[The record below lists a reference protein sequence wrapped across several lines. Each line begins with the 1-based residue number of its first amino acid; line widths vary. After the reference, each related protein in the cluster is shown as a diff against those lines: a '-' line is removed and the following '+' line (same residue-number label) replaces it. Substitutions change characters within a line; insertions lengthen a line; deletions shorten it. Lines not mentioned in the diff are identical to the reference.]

1 MQKYNI
7 LCNFAVRK
15 QITTFFTVD
24 RRTYLGITLISVAL
38 VLVLL
43 WSSNSQKKNA
53 AAKAQYE
60 QKLDSA
66 RSAAEDSIQFAQ
78 EATVVVTAAQQD
90 SLSPL
95 FPAMNGTESMTLLDN
110 GLVKIGIS
118 SKGAAPCFA
127 QLSGY
132 NDQQG
137 QNVIL
142 FSQDEI
148 SLNFKI
154 DGKNQN
160 IQSRNLYFETIKNGA
175 NSVTMRLNTNGYGYL
190 DFNYT
195 LLPESYMLNLDIKA
209 SGMDN
214 FFSSDLNS
222 MAIDWIQNLRQQE
235 KGFDFEQRYTT
246 LTYKRADK
254 AKAKVMNVSP
264 ATKKSN
270 TRPSSKTID
279 EPMDW
284 VAYKNQFFSCIMI
297 ASDTYAGGTQL
308 SGISYQKGLGY
319 MKKLMAKSHA
329 GFDPSG
335 SQPTQFQFYIGPNDY
350 KILKQNSKLA
360 NNDHK
365 IRLNRVIDL
374 GWPVVREVNRFLII
388 PLFNLLSKWNLNMGI
403 VILLMT
409 LIVKA
414 LVFPAQVKSYMS
426 SAKMR
431 ALKPY
436 VDEVNAKYPKPEDA
450 MKKQQETMAVYSKYG
465 VSPMGGCLPSLVQ
478 MPVWMAFFFFVPNAI
493 ELRQQSF
500 LWATDLTGFDDIIS
514 WSNNIPLI
522 GNHLSIFCVLFC
534 VTNII
539 NTIYSMQQQ
548 QTAPGQ
554 EDTMKMMR
562 WMMYAMPVIFFFTFN
577 NYSSGLCYYYFIS
590 GLVGI
595 ITMIWL
601 RRSTDDK
608 AILAK
613 LEADYEA
620 SRNDPGKRKTGGN
633 NMMARLEALQKE
645 QERLQKQQ
653 KR

>member
-1 MQKYNI
+1 M
-7 LCNFAVRK
+7 
-15 QITTFFTVD
+15 
-24 RRTYLGITLISVAL
+24 ISFLL
-38 VLVLL
+38 VMILL
-43 WSSNSQKKNA
+43 WSGNSGKKNA
-53 AAKAQYE
+53 Q
-60 QKLDSA
+60 
-66 RSAAEDSIQFAQ
+66 AQ
-78 EATVVVTAAQQD
+78 EQYAQKIEAKHAAQDIAEETTVVITTQQD

-95 FPAMNGTESMTLLDN
+95 FPAMNGTEDVTILDN

-137 QNVIL
+137 QNVTL

-160 IQSRNLYFETIKNGA
+160 IQSRNLYFETINNGA
-175 NSVTMRLNTNGYGYL
+175 NSVTMRLNTNGYGHL
-190 DFNYT
+190 DFIYT
-195 LLPESYMLNLDIKA
+195 LIPDSYMLNLDIKA
-209 SGMDN
+209 AGMEN
-214 FFSSDLNS
+214 FFSSSLKTL
-222 MAIDWIQNLRQQE
+222 AVDWIQNLRQQE
-235 KGFDFEQRYTT
+235 KGFEFEQRYTT

-254 AKAKVMNVSP
+254 IKAKVMNVAP
-264 ATKKSN
+264 A
-270 TRPSSKTID
+270 SSKSRKAANKTI
-279 EPMDW
+279 EQRLDW

-297 ASDTYAGGTQL
+297 SSDTYAENTEL
-308 SGISYQKGLGY
+308 SGISYIKGQGY
-319 MKKLMAKSHA
+319 MKKLMTKTNTA
-329 GFDPSG
+329 FDPNG
-335 SQPTQFQFYIGPNDY
+335 SNPTQFQFYIGPNDY
-350 KILKQNSKLA
+350 RILKQNSKLS
-360 NNDHK
+360 NSDHK

-374 GWPVVREVNRFLII
+374 GWPIVREINRYLII
-388 PLFNLLSKWNLNMGI
+388 PLFNLLSKWNLNMGL

-436 VDEVNAKYPKPEDA
+436 IDEVNAKYPKPEDA

-500 LWATDLTGFDDIIS
+500 LWATDLTGFDDLIS
-514 WSNNIPLI
+514 WGTNIPLI
-522 GNHLSIFCVLFC
+522 GNHLSIFCLLFC
-534 VTNII
+534 LTNII

-548 QTAPGQ
+548 QMAPGQ
-554 EDTMKMMR
+554 EESMKMMK
-562 WMMYAMPVIFFFTFN
+562 WMMYLMPVIFFFSFN

-620 SRNDPGKRKTGGN
+620 SRNDPSKRKTGGN

-653 KR
+653 KK

>member
-1 MQKYNI
+1 MDK
-7 LCNFAVRK
+7 R
-15 QITTFFTVD
+15 TF
-24 RRTYLGITLISVAL
+24 LGITIISLI
-38 VLVLL
+38 VLLALL
-43 WSSNSQKKNA
+43 WSGNSQKKYNKE
-53 AAKAQYE
+53 KAQYE
-60 QKLDSA
+60 QNLNSVKTA
-66 RSAAEDSIQFAQ
+66 MEDSVQFTQ
-78 EATVVVTAAQQD
+78 EATVVITAQQD

-95 FPAMNGTESMTLLDN
+95 FPAMNGTENVTMLDN
-110 GLVKIGIS
+110 GLVRIGIS
-118 SKGAAPCFA
+118 SKGATPCFA

-137 QNVIL
+137 QNVVL

-160 IQSRNLYFETIKNGA
+160 IQSKNLYFETINNGS
-175 NSVTMRLNTNGYGYL
+175 NSVTMRLNTNGYGHL
-190 DFNYT
+190 DFIYT

-209 SGMDN
+209 TGMDN
-214 FFSSDLNS
+214 FFSSNLNTL
-222 MAIDWIQNLRQQE
+222 AVDWIQNLRQQE

-254 AKAKVMNVSP
+254 AKAKVLSIAP
-264 ATKKSN
+264 ASKKSRRATN
-270 TRPSSKTID
+270 KTI
-279 EPMDW
+279 EESLDW
-284 VAYKNQFFSCIMI
+284 VAYKNQFFSCIMV
-297 ASDTYAGGTQL
+297 ASDTYAANTEL
-308 SGISYQKGLGY
+308 SGISYLKGQGY
-319 MKKLMAKSHA
+319 MKKLMAKTNVS
-329 GFDPSG
+329 FDPEG
-335 SQPTQFQFYIGPNDY
+335 NAPTMFQFYFGPNDY

-360 NNDHK
+360 HGDRK

-388 PLFNLLSKWNLNMGI
+388 PLFNLLSKWNLNMGL

-414 LVFPAQVKSYMS
+414 LVFPAQVKSFMS

-500 LWATDLTGFDDIIS
+500 LWATDLTGFDELIK
-514 WSNNIPLI
+514 WNTNIPLI
-522 GNHLSIFCVLFC
+522 GNHLSIFCLLFC
-534 VTNII
+534 ITNII

-562 WMMYAMPVIFFFTFN
+562 WMMYFMPVIFFFSFN

-620 SRNDPGKRKTGGN
+620 SRNDPSKRKAGGS

-653 KR
+653 QKR

>member
-1 MQKYNI
+1 M
-7 LCNFAVRK
+7 
-15 QITTFFTVD
+15 
-24 RRTYLGITLISVAL
+24 ISFLL
-38 VLVLL
+38 VMVLL
-43 WSSNSQKKNA
+43 WSGSSRKKNA
-53 AAKAQYE
+53 Q
-60 QKLDSA
+60 
-66 RSAAEDSIQFAQ
+66 AQ
-78 EATVVVTAAQQD
+78 EQYAQKIEARNDAQDITEETTVVITTQQD

-95 FPAMNGTESMTLLDN
+95 FPAMNGTQNVAILDN

-137 QNVIL
+137 QNVTL

-160 IQSRNLYFETIKNGA
+160 IQSRNLYFETINNGA
-175 NSVTMRLNTNGYGYL
+175 NSVTMRLNTNGYGHL
-190 DFNYT
+190 DFIYT
-195 LLPESYMLNLDIKA
+195 LIPDSYMLNLDIKA
-209 SGMDN
+209 AGMEN
-214 FFSSDLNS
+214 FFSSNLKTL
-222 MAIDWIQNLRQQE
+222 AVDWIQNLRQQE
-235 KGFDFEQRYTT
+235 KGFEFEQRYTT

-254 AKAKVMNVSP
+254 IKSKVMNVAP
-264 ATKKSN
+264 ASAKS
-270 TRPSSKTID
+270 RKAAAKTI
-279 EPMDW
+279 EQRLDW

-297 ASDTYAGGTQL
+297 ASDTYAENAEL
-308 SGISYQKGLGY
+308 SGISYIKGQGY
-319 MKKLMAKSHA
+319 MKKLMAKTNTA
-329 GFDPSG
+329 FDPNG
-335 SQPTQFQFYIGPNDY
+335 SNPTQFQFYFGPNDY

-360 NNDHK
+360 HGDQK

-374 GWPVVREVNRFLII
+374 GWPIVREVNRFLII
-388 PLFNLLSKWNLNMGI
+388 PLFNLLSKWNLNMGL

-426 SAKMR
+426 TAKTR

-436 VDEVNAKYPKPEDA
+436 IDEVNAKYPKPEDA

-500 LWATDLTGFDDIIS
+500 LWATDLTGFDDLIS
-514 WSNNIPLI
+514 WGSNIPLI
-522 GNHLSIFCVLFC
+522 GNHLSIFCLLFC
-534 VTNII
+534 VTNVI
-539 NTIYSMQQQ
+539 NTIYMQQQ
-548 QTAPGQ
+548 QPTAPGQ
-554 EDTMKMMR
+554 EDTMKMMK
-562 WMMYAMPVIFFFTFN
+562 WMMYLMPVIFFFSFN

-620 SRNDPGKRKTGGN
+620 SRNDPSKRKTGGN

-653 KR
+653 KK

>member
-1 MQKYNI
+1 M
-7 LCNFAVRK
+7 V
-15 QITTFFTVD
+15 
-24 RRTYLGITLISVAL
+24 
-38 VLVLL
+38 VLF
-43 WSSNSQKKNA
+43 WSGRNQKKNA
-53 AAKAQYE
+53 PAKAHYE
-60 QKLDSA
+60 QVIDSA
-66 RSAAEDSIQFAQ
+66 RAAADDAQ
-78 EATVVVTAAQQD
+78 AIISEPAAISQQD

-95 FPAMNGTESMTLLDN
+95 FPALNGEEEITVLDN
-110 GLVKIGIS
+110 GLVRIGIT

-127 QLSGY
+127 QLSSY
-132 NDQQG
+132 NDQEG
-137 QNVIL
+137 REVTL
-142 FSQDEI
+142 FGKDEI

-160 IQSRNLYFETIKNGA
+160 IQSKNLYFETIDNGS

-190 DFNYT
+190 DFIYT
-195 LLPESYMLNLDIKA
+195 LLPESYMLNLDIK
-209 SGMDN
+209 STGMDN
-214 FFSSDLNS
+214 FFSSNLNTL
-222 MAIDWIQNLRQQE
+222 AVDWIQNLRQQE
-235 KGFDFEQRYTT
+235 KGFEFEQRYTT
-246 LTYKRADK
+246 LTYKRNDK
-254 AKAKVMNVSP
+254 VKSKVMNVAP
-264 ATKKSN
+264 ASAKPGK
-270 TRPSSKTID
+270 PSQKTIE
-279 EPMDW
+279 EPLDW

-297 ASDTYAGGTQL
+297 ASDAYAGGTQL
-308 SGISYQKGLGY
+308 SGVSYMKGLGY
-319 MKKLMAKSHA
+319 MKKLMAKTHTA
-329 GFDPSG
+329 FDPEGNS
-335 SQPTQFQFYIGPNDY
+335 PTRFQFYFGPNDY
-350 KILKQNSKLA
+350 RILKQNSKLA
-360 NNDHK
+360 HGDHK
-365 IRLNRVIDL
+365 IRLNRVMDL
-374 GWPVVREVNRFLII
+374 GWPIVREVNRFLII
-388 PLFNLLSKWNLNMGI
+388 PLFTLLSKWNLNMGI

-409 LIVKA
+409 LIVKI

-500 LWATDLTGFDDIIS
+500 LWATDLTGFDELIR
-514 WSNNIPLI
+514 WNTNIPLI
-522 GNHLSIFCVLFC
+522 GNHLSIFCLLFC
-534 VTNII
+534 ITNII

-548 QTAPGQ
+548 QMAPGQ
-554 EDTMKMMR
+554 EDSMKMMK
-562 WMMYAMPVIFFFTFN
+562 WMMYAMPVIFFFSFN

-620 SRNDPGKRKTGGN
+620 SRNDPSKRKTGGN

>member
-1 MQKYNI
+1 M
-7 LCNFAVRK
+7 
-15 QITTFFTVD
+15 D
-24 RRTYLGITLISVAL
+24 RRTFLGISIISIIVL
-38 VLVLL
+38 LVLL
-43 WSSNSQKKNA
+43 WSGNSQKKNA
-53 AAKAQYE
+53 TAKAQYE
-60 QKLDSA
+60 QKIEAQQDSL
-66 RSAAEDSIQFAQ
+66 QFAQ
-78 EATVVVTAAQQD
+78 ETTIVVTESSQD

-95 FPAMNGTESMTLLDN
+95 FPAMNGTESMALLDN

-137 QNVIL
+137 QNVVL

-160 IQSRNLYFETIKNGA
+160 IQSKNLYFETINNGS
-175 NSVTMRLNTNGYGYL
+175 NSVTMRLNTNGYGHL
-190 DFNYT
+190 DFIYT

-209 SGMDN
+209 TGMDN
-214 FFSSDLNS
+214 FFSSDLS
-222 MAIDWIQNLRQQE
+222 TLAVDWIQNLRQQE

-254 AKAKVMNVSP
+254 VKAKVMNVAP
-264 ATKKSN
+264 ASKKSSKN
-270 TRPSSKTID
+270 TGRTTNKTV
-279 EPMDW
+279 EESLDW

-297 ASDTYAGGTQL
+297 ASDTYTGGTQL
-308 SGISYQKGLGY
+308 SGQSYLQGLGY
-319 MKKLMAKSHA
+319 MKKLMAKTHV
-329 GFDPSG
+329 GFDPDG
-335 SQPTQFQFYIGPNDY
+335 KEPTQFQFYFGPNDY

-360 NNDHK
+360 HGDQK
-365 IRLNRVIDL
+365 VRLNRVIDL

-388 PLFNLLSKWNLNMGI
+388 PLFNLLSKWNLNMGL

-414 LVFPAQVKSYMS
+414 LVFPAQVKSFMS

-500 LWATDLTGFDDIIS
+500 LWATDLTGFDELIR
-514 WSNNIPLI
+514 WNTNIPLI
-522 GNHLSIFCVLFC
+522 GNHLSIFCLLFC
-534 VTNII
+534 ITNII

-562 WMMYAMPVIFFFTFN
+562 WMMYLMPVIFFFSFN

-620 SRNDPGKRKTGGN
+620 SRNDPSKRKTGGN

-653 KR
+653 KKN

>member
-1 MQKYNI
+1 M
-7 LCNFAVRK
+7 
-15 QITTFFTVD
+15 D
-24 RRTYLGITLISVAL
+24 RRTFIGVSLISVIL
-38 VLVLL
+38 IMVLL
-43 WSSNSQKKNA
+43 WSNNSQKKNA
-53 AAKAQYE
+53 PAKSQYE
-60 QKLDSA
+60 QKVNSA
-66 RSAAEDSIQFAQ
+66 KAAEDSIQFDQ
-78 EATVVVTAAQQD
+78 EATVVVTASQQD

-95 FPAMNGTESMTLLDN
+95 FPAMNGTENTVVLDN

-118 SKGAAPCFA
+118 TKGAAPVFA
-127 QLSGY
+127 QLYNY

-137 QNVIL
+137 QNVTL

-154 DGKNQN
+154 DGKNHN
-160 IQSRNLYFETIKNGA
+160 IQSRSLYFEPVNNGA

-190 DFNYT
+190 DFIYT
-195 LLPESYMLNLDIKA
+195 LLPDSYMLNLDIKA
-209 SGMDN
+209 TGMDN
-214 FFSSDLNS
+214 FFSSNLNTL
-222 MAIDWIQNLRQQE
+222 AVDWIQNLRQQE
-235 KGFDFEQRYTT
+235 KGFEFEQRYTT

-254 AKAKVMNVSP
+254 AKAKLLGVTP
-264 ATKKSN
+264 AGKTAAKA
-270 TRPSSKTID
+270 SSKTI
-279 EPMDW
+279 EEQLDW

-297 ASDTYAGGTQL
+297 ASDTYASGSQL
-308 SGISYQKGLGY
+308 SGVSYAKGKGY
-319 MKKLMAKSHA
+319 MKKLMAKTST

-335 SQPTQFQFYIGPNDY
+335 NQPTQFQFYFGPNDY
-350 KILKQNSKLA
+350 KILKHNSKLA
-360 NNDHK
+360 HGDRK

-409 LIVKA
+409 IIVKI

-465 VSPMGGCLPSLVQ
+465 VSPMGGCLPSLIQ

-500 LWATDLTGFDDIIS
+500 LWATDLTGFDELIR
-514 WSNNIPLI
+514 WNNNIPLI
-522 GNHLSIFCVLFC
+522 GNHLSIFCLLFC
-534 VTNII
+534 ITNII

-548 QTAPGQ
+548 QMNPGQ

-562 WMMYAMPVIFFFTFN
+562 WMMYLMPVIFFFSFN
-577 NYSSGLCYYYFIS
+577 NYSSGLCYYYFVS
-590 GLVGI
+590 GLIGI
-595 ITMIWL
+595 LTMIWL

-620 SRNDPGKRKTGGN
+620 SRNDPTKRKTGGN

-653 KR
+653 RK

>member
-1 MQKYNI
+1 MDK
-7 LCNFAVRK
+7 
-15 QITTFFTVD
+15 
-24 RRTYLGITLISVAL
+24 RTYIGLILISVL
-38 VLVLL
+38 MVVVLL
-43 WSSNSQKKNA
+43 WSGNSQKKNA
-53 AAKAQYE
+53 SARAQYE
-60 QKLDSA
+60 QKIDSA
-66 RSAAEDSIQFAQ
+66 RNAAQDIAAAEETTIVI
-78 EATVVVTAAQQD
+78 TAQQD

-95 FPAMNGTESMTLLDN
+95 FPAMNGKEDLVVLDN
-110 GLVKIGIS
+110 GLLMVGIS

-127 QLSGY
+127 SLSNY
-132 NDQQG
+132 NDQIG
-137 QNVIL
+137 QHVTL
-142 FSQDEI
+142 FGENEI

-160 IQSRNLYFETIKNGA
+160 IQSRNLYFETVYNGE
-175 NSVTMRLNTNGYGYL
+175 NSVIMRLNTNGYGYM
-190 DFNYT
+190 DFIYT
-195 LLPESYMLNLDIKA
+195 LIPESYMLNLDIKA
-209 SGMDN
+209 NGMEN
-214 FFSSDLNS
+214 FFSSNLKTL
-222 MAIDWIQNLRQQE
+222 AVDWIQNLRQQE
-235 KGFDFEQRYTT
+235 KGFEFEQRYTT

-254 AKAKVMNVSP
+254 IKAKVMNVAP
-264 ATKKSN
+264 ASTK
-270 TRPSSKTID
+270 SSKSTGKATNKTV
-279 EPMDW
+279 EERLDW

-297 ASDTYAGGTQL
+297 ASDTYAENAEL
-308 SGISYQKGLGY
+308 SGVSYIKGKGY
-319 MKKLMAKSHA
+319 MKKLMTKTSTS
-329 GFDPSG
+329 FDPNG
-335 SQPTQFQFYIGPNDY
+335 VEPTQFQFYFGPNDY

-360 NNDHK
+360 HGDKK

-436 VDEVNAKYPKPEDA
+436 IDEVNAKYPKPEDA

-500 LWATDLTGFDDIIS
+500 LWATDLTGFDDLIS
-514 WSNNIPLI
+514 WGSNIPLI
-522 GNHLSIFCVLFC
+522 GNHLSIFCLLFC
-534 VTNII
+534 VTNVI
-539 NTIYSMQQQ
+539 NTIYMQQQ
-548 QTAPGQ
+548 QPAAPGQ

-562 WMMYAMPVIFFFTFN
+562 WMMYLMPVVFFFSFN

-620 SRNDPGKRKTGGN
+620 SRNDPSKRKTGGN

-653 KR
+653 RK

>member
-1 MQKYNI
+1 M
-7 LCNFAVRK
+7 V
-15 QITTFFTVD
+15 
-24 RRTYLGITLISVAL
+24 
-38 VLVLL
+38 VLF
-43 WSSNSQKKNA
+43 WSGRNQKKNA
-53 AAKAQYE
+53 PAKAHYE
-60 QKLDSA
+60 QVIDSA
-66 RSAAEDSIQFAQ
+66 RAAADDAQ
-78 EATVVVTAAQQD
+78 AIISEPVAISQQD

-95 FPAMNGTESMTLLDN
+95 FPALNGEEEITVLDN
-110 GLVKIGIS
+110 GLVRIGIT

-127 QLSGY
+127 QLSSY
-132 NDQQG
+132 NDQEG
-137 QNVIL
+137 REVTL
-142 FSQDEI
+142 FGKDEI

-160 IQSRNLYFETIKNGA
+160 IQSKNLYFETIDNGS

-190 DFNYT
+190 DFIYT
-195 LLPESYMLNLDIKA
+195 LLPESYMLNLDIK
-209 SGMDN
+209 STGMDN
-214 FFSSDLNS
+214 FFSSNLNTL
-222 MAIDWIQNLRQQE
+222 AVDWIQNLRQQE
-235 KGFDFEQRYTT
+235 KGFEFEQRYTT
-246 LTYKRADK
+246 LTYKRNDK
-254 AKAKVMNVSP
+254 VKSKVMNIAPTSAKP
-264 ATKKSN
+264 GK
-270 TRPSSKTID
+270 PSQKTIE
-279 EPMDW
+279 EPLDW

-297 ASDTYAGGTQL
+297 ASDAYAGGTQL
-308 SGISYQKGLGY
+308 SGVSYMKGLGY
-319 MKKLMAKSHA
+319 MKKLMAKTHTA
-329 GFDPSG
+329 FDPEGNS
-335 SQPTQFQFYIGPNDY
+335 PTRFQFYFGPNDY
-350 KILKQNSKLA
+350 RILKQNSKLA
-360 NNDHK
+360 HGDHK
-365 IRLNRVIDL
+365 IRLNRVMDL
-374 GWPVVREVNRFLII
+374 GWPIVREVNRFLII
-388 PLFNLLSKWNLNMGI
+388 PLFTLLSKWNLNMGI

-409 LIVKA
+409 LIVKI

-500 LWATDLTGFDDIIS
+500 LWATDLTGFDELIR
-514 WSNNIPLI
+514 WNTNIPLI
-522 GNHLSIFCVLFC
+522 GNHLSIFCLLFC
-534 VTNII
+534 ITNIV

-548 QTAPGQ
+548 QMAPGQ
-554 EDTMKMMR
+554 EDSMKMMK
-562 WMMYAMPVIFFFTFN
+562 WMMYAMPVIFFFSFN

-620 SRNDPGKRKTGGN
+620 SRNDPSKRKTGGN